1 MRGLAS
7 IYNLIWQYVNGLEL
21 TGGEFMKKGKAFLLA
36 LALSCVVAGCGGE
49 KTPEVSSVTIGKD
62 GAITHQIV
70 GGFEQN
76 YYEMDGLKA
85 LATDRVA
92 EYCADNGEG
101 SVTLSS
107 VEEKDGKVLLQL
119 NYATDKDYSGFNNRE
134 LFVGTLEEAYGHS
147 YPLEGVAFI
156 SADGKPMELGF
167 MEERDKKQIVIIA
180 TKPSEEL
187 VVNTYGKVLYI
198 NQSAN
203 SNLDVSFYGKKGV
216 HITYPANEDADETVL
231 SYIVFE

>member
-1 MRGLAS
+1 MR
-7 IYNLIWQYVNGLEL
+7 
-21 TGGEFMKKGKAFLLA
+21 KGKAFLLA
-36 LALSCVVAGCGGE
+36 LALSGVLVGCGGE
-49 KTPEVSSVTIGKD
+49 KTPEVSSVSIGKD
-62 GAITHQIV
+62 GTITHQIV

-85 LATDRVA
+85 LAADRVA
-92 EYCADNGEG
+92 EYCEDNGEG

-119 NYATDKDYSGFNNRE
+119 TYATDEDYSGFNNRE
-134 LFVGTLEEAYGHS
+134 LFVGTLDEAGKHGYS
-147 YPLEGVAFI
+147 LEGVAFI
-156 SADGKPMELGF
+156 SAEGEPMELGF

-198 NQSAN
+198 NQSAT
-203 SNLDVSFYGKKGV
+203 SDLDVSFYGKKGAHV
-216 HITYPANEDADETVL
+216 VYPAKENANESVL